1 MSINIKTSEWDS
13 LISGKD
19 LVAADFWAPWCPFCI
34 RLKPIFESVAQDHK
48 TIKFVMINVQ
58 EEEDLASKYGVQGIP
73 VIKFFCEGKEVGE
86 IVGYIGADALKQK
99 LGEITKNAPSC
110 IANTSMRR
118 Q

>member
-48 TIKFVMINVQ
+48 AIKFVMINVQ
-58 EEEDLASKYGVQGIP
+58 EEEDLAARYGVQGIP

-86 IVGYIGADALKQK
+86 IVGYIGVDALKQK